1 MTTPD
6 KVTKI
11 TEMLF
16 YFGALIGT
24 FGMIISIY
32 SMFDP
37 NWYKGITGLIP
48 IYMIMISAVCMG
60 ICLMAI
66 FDMRKREKQK

>member
-6 KVTKI
+6 KVTKF

-32 SMFDP
+32 SMIDP
-37 NWYKGITGLIP
+37 NWYKGVTGIIP
-48 IYMIMISAVCMG
+48 IYMITISAIYMV

-66 FDMRKREKQK
+66 FDMRKRGRQK